1 MKFAFHGSPQ
11 DSCMA
16 TFAQRLTT
24 AMQASGHELSEPIP
38 GVGLVFSHV
47 DPEHVRPFRRHAQ
60 ATYIITLLR
69 LTEHPADFLRA
80 AYPFMIRSLGNLL
93 IAVVGPEA
101 EAQTYFLTLERGYY
115 RIAAQTDPA
124 LHMQE
129 VVRRLTPLATSHL
142 VIDNLFDPDLE
153 PDLWQGDQATAEL
166 ERAGQVLDAWDLLPA
181 PFPMQE
187 ILSPEDFRHVQ
198 RLYQIGGLS
207 YGNLSQRR
215 DRHRYW
221 MSASGVNKARLHDVG
236 QEVLMVKDFDEGQ
249 KAMRLSVPPAVKPR
263 RVSVDAIEHFMIYRE
278 HPEVGAIIHVHAW
291 MEGIPSTDVN
301 YPCGTIEL
309 ATSVAELVRRAPEP
323 SRAVVGLRNH
333 GMTITGRSL
342 DDIMARV
349 DGKILPQVPMS

>member
-1 MKFAFHGSPQ
+1 MEFAFHGSPK

-16 TFAQRLTT
+16 TFSNRLSR
-24 AMQASGHELSEPIP
+24 ALKEAGHQPSEPIP

-47 DPEHVRPFRRHAQ
+47 DEEHLRPFRRHAQ
-60 ATYIITLLR
+60 ATYIIALLR
-69 LTEHPADFLRA
+69 LPAVPPDFLRV
-80 AYPFMIRSLGNLL
+80 AYPFMIRSLANLL
-93 IAVVGPEA
+93 IAVVGPA
-101 EAQTYFLTLERGYY
+101 EDTETYFMTLERGYY
-115 RIAAQTDPA
+115 RIAPQTDPA

-142 VIDNLFDPDLE
+142 IIDNLFDPDLE
-153 PDLWQGDQATAEL
+153 PELWQGDDATVEL
-166 ERAGQVLDAWDLLPA
+166 ERAGQVLDAWNLLPA

-236 QEVLMVKDFDEGQ
+236 DEVLLVKDFDQER
-249 KAMRLSVPPAVKPR
+249 KAMRLSVPPDIKPR

-278 HPEVGAIIHVHAW
+278 HPDVGAIIHVHAW
-291 MEGIPSTDVN
+291 MDGIPSTDVN

-309 ATSVAELVRRAPEP
+309 ATSVAHLVRQAPDP

-342 DDIMARV
+342 DDIMERV

>member
-16 TFAQRLTT
+16 TFAKRLAA
-24 AMQASGHELSEPIP
+24 AMQESGHELSEPVP

-47 DPEHVRPFRRHAQ
+47 DPEHIRPFRRHAQ
-60 ATYIITLLR
+60 ATYIIALLR
-69 LTEHPADFLRA
+69 LPEHPDDFLRA
-80 AYPFMIRSLGNLL
+80 AYPYMIRSLANLL

-101 EAQTYFLTLERGYY
+101 EEETYFLTLERGYY
-115 RIAAQTDPA
+115 RIAPQLDPA
-124 LHMQE
+124 VHVQE
-129 VVRRLTPLATSHL
+129 VVSRLTPLATSHL
-142 VIDNLFDPDLE
+142 IIDNVFDPDLE
-153 PDLWQGDQATAEL
+153 PELWQGDGHTAEL
-166 ERAGQVLDAWDLLPA
+166 GRAGEILDAWNLLPA

-187 ILSPEDFRHVQ
+187 ILSPDDFRHVQ

-221 MSASGVNKARLHDVG
+221 MSASGVNKAHLHDVG
-236 QEVLMVKDFDEGQ
+236 QEILMVKDFDEGQ
-249 KAMRLSVPPAVKPR
+249 KAMRLSVPPEIKPR
-263 RVSVDAIEHFMIYRE
+263 RVSVDAIEHFKIYRE
-278 HPEVGAIIHVHAW
+278 HPQVGAIMHVHAW

-309 ATSVAELVRRAPEP
+309 ATAVADLVRRSPDP

-342 DDIMARV
+342 DDIMERV